1 MQQPEVGRSLAGVGH
16 ILSNIEL
23 LCHLLHLHRVE
34 MMQRLYKCVLRKG
47 SVCGRVACHLRAL
60 NIEVTQ
66 ARRMSSYAA
75 KQSMVLSA
83 SSRLRTKLMHIEDRG
98 GARQHLGQELQA
110 AGQHGVDAPDAG
122 EVEGGGQL
130 LLAHAQ
136 PQQVARRHI
145 AQQDLL
151 KQIVQRLQK
160 QTGARALPGSA
171 DTSPGNTLNIAQ

>member
-1 MQQPEVGRSLAGVGH
+1 M
-16 ILSNIEL
+16 
-23 LCHLLHLHRVE
+23 
-34 MMQRLYKCVLRKG
+34 
-47 SVCGRVACHLRAL
+47 
-60 NIEVTQ
+60 
-66 ARRMSSYAA
+66 
-75 KQSMVLSA
+75 
-83 SSRLRTKLMHIEDRG
+83 LMRIRDRG